1 MSRHHIFALLLM
13 LAAACLQAIE
23 PLLLDFGPDD
33 MPAAPGW
40 QRLGP
45 RTLYQP
51 GQRSVGWEAPWGS
64 AFGDEST
71 GEPRDSMIGASHPAA
86 EAVLL
91 ADLANGAYSVT
102 VQVGCPRPTEG
113 RTHQC
118 VDINGKPLIPPPGIG
133 AWGKMFTRRLPAIV
147 NDGRLR
153 IRFHTDGDSGNA
165 RVCLVSTAIR
175 PAADAAEASAIAAE
189 WEAAGTVA
197 AAPRLV
203 RLGQRDVPV
212 LDVVRPGTLRQFA
225 APPGGML
232 FFSKADSGAILSQT
246 RPDDA
251 DVTAKLCAFAAQDEQ
266 QHLLFGLHACQ
277 DLGPVTLELTPLRH
291 ADGHLI
297 PADCLELRIVTSLYR
312 SVSDSTANAEARL
325 AGELLEPY
333 APFRLKR
340 HETQPL
346 YLLISQPPDL
356 PAGLYRGELRASATD
371 GRSASL
377 AIVLQV
383 LPFRLDPPPPER
395 DWLLCVDTP
404 WQARPPEWVQA
415 QIRDF
420 KRHGITG
427 IMYAPPPLTGHFQET
442 PQGEIT
448 AVDFTPELAEHFR
461 YAARIGIDR
470 TLNISGTPALKWWLS
485 QWSLPPQSTLTKQI
499 SEADGR
505 KWCSLRKPAGSGRES
520 VTAAGFYGIPTGQEV
535 ELAVTYRLDGA
546 ASAALTLQF
555 NDVRR
560 QKTQEPVTLALPASP
575 AFQTV
580 AIRFATEAD
589 TVQYRAEFS
598 LDGSGTFT
606 LDQLRLAPLSQPAAN
621 YFVNPY
627 WVRKMNSD
635 FDVATFWPEDYVA
648 SYRQYCAALKRA
660 ADSLGFRQVSISG
673 TDEAGGSPLHEYCET
688 SELRHAR
695 AAGLHT
701 FCNLS
706 IPLAMK
712 IPDLLD
718 APCFYADLFGSRAN
732 EKKIVGHFSA
742 LGKKVYHVTAGAY
755 AGQNFHLSVNRF
767 NVGFHFWQSSVEG
780 SWIWTL
786 QRWQGDP
793 YDDFDAN
800 TKDYLMLAPPRQ
812 TGEPDLPTVS
822 WEGIREGR
830 RDFDY
835 LQTLS
840 NSITACPDAER
851 ARRGAAILAFIESS
865 LPWYDAFDPQRH
877 NDHFFD
883 DLRYLAATAILELRG
898 LQTTAT
904 TPPPRQLPLE
914 ITPAEAVEPRFSP
927 AVIPF
932 SAAPPAWDGALSA
945 SFLQQALRLDDF
957 RLHLHPQRRGE
968 HPTEAYL
975 LHDAGALYVG
985 LRCYGPMERL
995 KSGAAS
1001 EAAVFAD
1008 DSVEILLNPGNPGA
1022 AGYYQFAFNAEGT
1035 KAALACVGGRVS
1047 SIFAV
1052 NYAEHK
1058 RDLDWNCD
1066 WQVRT
1071 ARLDD
1076 RWEALA
1082 TIPLQ
1087 ALNRRHDLWGVL
1099 IGRNHRA
1106 AGETVSLPAI
1116 GFFDQPEKYLPAALS
1131 FGQFSQWPLPHL
1143 WSGNYAA
1150 PAQGRISV
1158 RGADQNQRTGDGT
1171 YTLRPG
1177 DQEIVLSTP
1186 QATYIQPLQVPP
1198 RLQLSAPRQV
1208 FTAGSGPGVARL
1220 ELALGATD
1228 AEAAPEVDVTLA
1240 MGSTLLA
1247 TRRVQLP
1254 GRAGTITLPTAALP
1268 PGFYT
1273 LTATLATAGSGA
1285 DTDASASLPLIIAPG
1300 FRDL

>member
-1 MSRHHIFALLLM
+1 MSHRILPALLFL
-13 LAAACLQAIE
+13 LAAACLHASE

-33 MPAAPGW
+33 TPAAPGW

-45 RTLYQP
+45 RTLFQP
-51 GQRSVGWEAPWGS
+51 GIRSVGWEAPWGS
-64 AFGDEST
+64 AHGDEST
-71 GEPRDSMIGASHPAA
+71 GEPRDSMIGASHPAV

-91 ADLANGAYSVT
+91 ADLPNGAYSVT

-147 NDGRLR
+147 SDGRLR
-153 IRFHTDGDSGNA
+153 LRFHTDGDSGNA

-189 WEAAGTVA
+189 WEAAGTA
-197 AAPRLV
+197 PATPRLV

-225 APPGGML
+225 EPPSGML
-232 FFSKADSGAILSQT
+232 FFSKADSGAMLSQT

-251 DVTAKLCAFAAQDEQ
+251 DVTSKLCAFTAQGEQ

-277 DLGPVTLELTPLRH
+277 DLGPVAIELTPLRH
-291 ADGHLI
+291 PDGHLI
-297 PADCLELRIVTSLYR
+297 PANCLELRTVTSLYR

-333 APFRLKR
+333 LPFSLKR

-346 YLLISQPPDL
+346 YLLISQPQDL
-356 PAGLYRGELRASATD
+356 PAGLYRGELRATAAD

-377 AIVLQV
+377 ALVLQV

-404 WQARPPEWVQA
+404 WQARPPEWVHA

-427 IMYAPPPLTGHFQET
+427 IMYAPPPLTGYLQET
-442 PQGEIT
+442 PQGDIT
-448 AVDFTPELAEHFR
+448 DVAFCPELENYFR
-461 YAARIGIDR
+461 YAASIGIDR

-485 QWSLPPQSTLTKQI
+485 QWTLPRQSTLTKEI

-520 VTAAGFYGIPTGQEV
+520 VSAAGFYGIPTGQEV
-535 ELAVTYRLDGA
+535 ELSVTYRLDGE

-560 QKTQEPVTLALPASP
+560 QKTQEPITLALPAST

-580 AIRFATEAD
+580 AIRFATAPD
-589 TVQYRAEFS
+589 TVQYRADFV

-606 LDQLRLAPLSQPAAN
+606 LDQLRLAPPSQPAAN

-635 FDVATFWPEDYVA
+635 FDVATFWPEDYVT

-660 ADSLGFRQVSISG
+660 AEPLGFRQVSISG
-673 TDEAGGSPLHEYCET
+673 TDEAGGSPQHEYCET
-688 SELRHAR
+688 NELRQAR
-695 AAGLHT
+695 EAGLHT

-732 EKKIVGHFSA
+732 EKRIVGHFSA

-767 NVGFHFWQSSVEG
+767 NVGFHFWQSSVQG
-780 SWIWTL
+780 SWIWTQ

-800 TKDYLMLAPPRQ
+800 TKDYLMLAPPRRP
-812 TGEPDLPTVS
+812 GEPDLPTVS
-822 WEGIREGR
+822 WEGVREGR

-840 NSITACPDAER
+840 NSIAACPDAER
-851 ARRGAAILAFIESS
+851 ARRGAAILTFIESS

-898 LQTTAT
+898 LQTTAA
-904 TPPPRQLPLE
+904 TPPQPSQLSLE
-914 ITPAEAVEPRFSP
+914 ITPAQADEPSFSP

-932 SAAPPAWDGALSA
+932 SASPPPWTGALSE
-945 SFLQQALRLDDF
+945 SFRQHALRLDDF
-957 RLHLHPQRRGE
+957 RLHLYPQRRGE
-968 HPTEAYL
+968 HATEVYL
-975 LHDAGALYVG
+975 LHDADALYVG

-995 KSGAAS
+995 KSGAAG

-1022 AGYYQFAFNAEGT
+1022 SGYFQFAFNAEGVR
-1035 KAALACVGGRVS
+1035 ADQACVGGRVS

-1066 WQVRT
+1066 WQVHT
-1071 ARLDD
+1071 ARLAD

-1082 TIPLQ
+1082 VIPLQ

-1116 GFFDQPEKYLPAALS
+1116 GFFDQPEKYLPAVLS
-1131 FGQFSQWPLPHL
+1131 FGLFSQWPLPHL

-1150 PAQGRISV
+1150 PGQGRVRV
-1158 RGADQNQRTGDGT
+1158 RGADQQERDGAET
-1171 YTLRPG
+1171 YALRPG
-1177 DQEIVLSTP
+1177 DQQITLSYP

-1198 RLQLSAPRQV
+1198 RLRLSAPRQV
-1208 FTAGSGPGVARL
+1208 FTAGSGPVGVARL
-1220 ELALGATD
+1220 ELALAT
-1228 AEAAPEVDVTLA
+1228 AADYAVPEVDVTLT
-1240 MGSTLLA
+1240 MGSTLIA
-1247 TRRVQLP
+1247 VRRVALP
-1254 GRAGTITLPTAALP
+1254 GRAGTITLPTAALA

-1273 LTATLATAGSGA
+1273 LTATMAAPG
-1285 DTDASASLPLIIAPG
+1285 TDAASATLPLIIAPG